1 MGKLR
6 INKGRWQEA
15 IAFYLFLLPW
25 IIGFTS
31 MTLGPMIVS
40 IWYSLTDY
48 NMLMPP
54 WFVGLE
60 NYQRLFTED
69 PLFWKSLYNTVYYV
83 IFSVPLGL
91 VAGLILAL
99 LLNQKLRGMNLF
111 RTIYYLPSIVP
122 MIAGSFLWVWIFNPR
137 YGLLNRLLGMIGLPD
152 NILWLHSEV
161 WSKPALIIM
170 SLWGVGGGMIIFLA
184 GLQGIPVQLYEAAQL
199 DGASKWSQFWKVTL
213 PLLTPTIFF
222 NLIMGLIGAFQTFA
236 QVYVMTGGQGGP
248 LNSTLFYMLYLY
260 RQAFEFFNMGYASA
274 MAWVLFVIVIALTLL
289 QLKLSKR
296 WVFYQGDARG

>member
-91 VAGLILAL
+91 VVGLILAL

>member
-91 VAGLILAL
+91 VVGLILAL

-152 NILWLHSEV
+152 NILC
-161 WSKPALIIM
+161 
-170 SLWGVGGGMIIFLA
+170 
-184 GLQGIPVQLYEAAQL
+184 
-199 DGASKWSQFWKVTL
+199 
-213 PLLTPTIFF
+213 
-222 NLIMGLIGAFQTFA
+222 
-236 QVYVMTGGQGGP
+236 
-248 LNSTLFYMLYLY
+248 
-260 RQAFEFFNMGYASA
+260 
-274 MAWVLFVIVIALTLL
+274 
-289 QLKLSKR
+289 
-296 WVFYQGDARG
+296 

>member
-91 VAGLILAL
+91 VVGLILAL
-99 LLNQKLRGMNLF
+99 LLNQKRGDEPLSDY
-111 RTIYYLPSIVP
+111 ILPAVDCPDDCRFVS
-122 MIAGSFLWVWIFNPR
+122 L
-137 YGLLNRLLGMIGLPD
+137 GLDL
-152 NILWLHSEV
+152 
-161 WSKPALIIM
+161 
-170 SLWGVGGGMIIFLA
+170 
-184 GLQGIPVQLYEAAQL
+184 
-199 DGASKWSQFWKVTL
+199 
-213 PLLTPTIFF
+213 
-222 NLIMGLIGAFQTFA
+222 
-236 QVYVMTGGQGGP
+236 
-248 LNSTLFYMLYLY
+248 
-260 RQAFEFFNMGYASA
+260 
-274 MAWVLFVIVIALTLL
+274 
-289 QLKLSKR
+289 
-296 WVFYQGDARG
+296 

>member
-91 VAGLILAL
+91 VVGLILAL

-161 WSKPALIIM
+161 WSKPTLIIM